1 MWNIFPYLACSIGH
15 RYQFWVIW
23 KIVVRLT
30 SIFIYKCNFP
40 WDFYLIFAAKLKAF
54 PGRPL
59 WWLTL
64 LKKAGGVILQ
74 RFQFTAALLVT
85 IPVKKG
91 KLTPSF
97 FLSCMSI
104 CMQKNQH
111 YLFRTSTMLQIQK
124 IGKKDWLRL
133 TKTVKSI

>member
-23 KIVVRLT
+23 KIVVHLT

-40 WDFYLIFAAKLKAF
+40 WDFYLICAAKLKAF

-64 LKKAGGVILQ
+64 LKKAGGVIMR

-97 FLSCMSI
+97 FLSCMSFGCKKI
-104 CMQKNQH
+104 SII
-111 YLFRTSTMLQIQK
+111 YSVLPEMLQIQK